1 MIRNEGTSDAA
12 VLQHSNTPAGKAE
25 DEDDDEDENEV
36 LQTDIDNMDTRE
48 YILAN
53 VRKNQPEN
61 RELPPVPGFHGQPES
76 VVSAFEKSLKY
87 MAGEFVGCPP
97 SDFSAYLHE
106 KFPHARNFCSAVSEY
121 SGNKKPEV
129 YNNWADPAE
138 IDVTI
143 VRSPLGVAETGSVLL
158 TEKELQVNTIGFLA
172 HDIVILLDPKH
183 IVENIHDAYQHAAF
197 RESKYAVLMTGP
209 SGSADIGG
217 ATVHPA
223 QGVMTL
229 TVIMWPADS

>member
-1 MIRNEGTSDAA
+1 
-12 VLQHSNTPAGKAE
+12 
-25 DEDDDEDENEV
+25 
-36 LQTDIDNMDTRE
+36 MDTRE

-53 VRKNQPEN
+53 VRKNQPGN
-61 RELPPVPGFHGQPES
+61 HELPPVSKFHREPES
-76 VVSAFEKSLKY
+76 LVAEFERSLKY
-87 MAGEFVGCPP
+87 MAGEFVGSPP
-97 SDFSAYLHE
+97 TDLAAYLRE
-106 KFPHARNFCSAVSEY
+106 KFPQAKNFCSAVPEY
-121 SGNKKPEV
+121 SGNKKPED
-129 YNNWADPAE
+129 YNNWADAAE

-158 TEKELQVNTIGFLA
+158 TENELRVNTIGFLA
-172 HDIVILLDPKH
+172 HDIVILLDPKK
-183 IVENIHDAYQHAAF
+183 IVENIHDAYEHAAF

-229 TVIMWPADS
+229 TVIMWPVA